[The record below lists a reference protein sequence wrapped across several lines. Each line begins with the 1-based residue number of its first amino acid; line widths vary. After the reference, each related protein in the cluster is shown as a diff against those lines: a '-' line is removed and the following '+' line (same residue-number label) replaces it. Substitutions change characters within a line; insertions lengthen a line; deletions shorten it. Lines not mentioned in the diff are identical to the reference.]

1 MYAWISGRHLIEHFQ
16 ESLLC
21 RVLNNCWIE
30 GRRRL
35 SARSFLVAMIHF
47 ALGFASH
54 FKYLLGNLTRL
65 HVGNGVNEGY
75 LALEG
80 E

>member
-1 MYAWISGRHLIEHFQ
+1 MYAWISGRRLIEHLQ
-16 ESLLC
+16 ESL
-21 RVLNNCWIE
+21 VLNNCWIE

-35 SARSFLVAMIHF
+35 SVRSFLVAMIHF

-65 HVGNGVNEGY
+65 HVGDGVNEGY
-75 LALEG
+75 LSLED

>member
-1 MYAWISGRHLIEHFQ
+1 M
-16 ESLLC
+16 
-21 RVLNNCWIE
+21 
-30 GRRRL
+30 
-35 SARSFLVAMIHF
+35 RSFLVAMIHF

-65 HVGNGVNEGY
+65 HVSDEVNEGY
-75 LALEG
+75 LSLED